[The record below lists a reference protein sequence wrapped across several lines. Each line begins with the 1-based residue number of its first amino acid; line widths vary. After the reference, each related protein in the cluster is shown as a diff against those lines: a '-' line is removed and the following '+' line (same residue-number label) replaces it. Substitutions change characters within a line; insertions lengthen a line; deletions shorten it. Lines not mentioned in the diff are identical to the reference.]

1 MASAYGKND
10 KLRCTS
16 CDGTFRLVDLSK
28 DYDPTY
34 CPYCGTEDLQLDEVG
49 VLMSF
54 TISVE
59 LEKRL
64 RDWAKSE
71 GLDERNMGC
80 TKIVEE
86 MLTKVGF

>member
-49 VLMSF
+49 F
-54 TISVE
+54 
-59 LEKRL
+59 
-64 RDWAKSE
+64 
-71 GLDERNMGC
+71 
-80 TKIVEE
+80 
-86 MLTKVGF
+86 